1 MKATGRGQASQV
13 GERSDPL
20 RQKLTTTH
28 SSSTPLAVARN
39 LHGLSV
45 VVAFGG
51 IGMAGI

>member
-1 MKATGRGQASQV
+1 MNVTERGRAAQV

-28 SSSTPLAVARN
+28 LSSIPFGVARN
-39 LHGLSV
+39 LHAISV